1 MPKYNT
7 LAKNWIIKIK
17 TFNFSVVR
25 EVFEPH
31 EETLVFPS
39 KPITRFKED
48 NFSPGVDIKELF
60 EPVENP
66 VTFESKEFENTSDA
80 RKTTSSSLPLVQS
93 TDQNSRQGFEP
104 SYGSVTFSK
113 GGVFSA

>member
-1 MPKYNT
+1 M
-7 LAKNWIIKIK
+7 
-17 TFNFSVVR
+17 VR

-66 VTFESKEFENTSDA
+66 VTFESKEFENTSNA
-80 RKTTSSSLPLVQS
+80 RKITTPSLLPTLVQS